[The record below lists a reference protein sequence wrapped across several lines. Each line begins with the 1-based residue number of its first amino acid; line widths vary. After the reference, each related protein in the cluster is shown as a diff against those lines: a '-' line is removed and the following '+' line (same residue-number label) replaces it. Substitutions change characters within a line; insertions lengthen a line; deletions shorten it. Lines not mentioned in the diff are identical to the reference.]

1 MNINLSNIL
10 AIYAKVMD
18 CLTFSKIAFQ
28 NRVTW
33 IPEEDFNDPEDVK
46 KVNVGEGGL
55 PLPHIYT
62 FYIAFGM
69 AIVYAILS
77 SAAIEHAR
85 NDTLGVDE
93 SGNLAGFPHK

>member
-33 IPEEDFNDPEDVK
+33 IPEAHFNDPEDVK
-46 KVNVGEGGL
+46 
-55 PLPHIYT
+55 
-62 FYIAFGM
+62 
-69 AIVYAILS
+69 
-77 SAAIEHAR
+77 
-85 NDTLGVDE
+85 
-93 SGNLAGFPHK
+93 